1 MDKGV
6 KIQLEIGREW
16 VQPEVQIRV
25 AEEQIGARI
34 ARCFDT
40 YQEEQLVIKVKDASV
55 FVTKADIVYIEIF
68 NKIVTLYTE
77 NEVYSFRRSL
87 AALKEVLPS
96 GQFLQVSKSALVN
109 TKAIQ
114 KLEVAFSGNL
124 YAYLKNGQKITV
136 SRRFVEQLK
145 QHLGMNERR
154 RFL

>member
-16 VQPEVQIRV
+16 VQPEVHIRA
-25 AEEQIGARI
+25 AEEQVGARI

-87 AALKEVLPS
+87 AALKEELPS
-96 GQFLQVSKSALVN
+96 GQFLQVSKSALGQHEGDSKARGRFFGELVCVSKEW
-109 TKAIQ
+109 TKNHGLPEICRAI
-114 KLEVAFSGNL
+114 EA
-124 YAYLKNGQKITV
+124 A
-136 SRRFVEQLK
+136 SR
-145 QHLGMNERR
+145 NE
-154 RFL
+154 